1 MAAQPLEDT
10 LTITPLGSGQEVG
23 RSCHLIQF
31 RGRTVLLDCGI
42 HPGRSGLDALP
53 FLDTVDLSEVDL
65 MLVSHFHI
73 DHAAGV
79 PYITEKTNFQGRVF
93 MTHPTK
99 AVMRMLLSDYIRLL
113 PQDDRGEGGLYDEE
127 DLARCCD
134 RVELVDFHQ
143 VVEHE
148 GIRFWSYNA
157 GHVLGAA
164 MFMIEIGGVRLL
176 YTGDYSLEED
186 RHLVPAE
193 VPTLE
198 PHVLIMEST
207 YGTQKHE
214 SRDVREALFTSTI
227 ERIVQRGGRCL
238 IPVFALGRAQELLLI
253 LDEYWKEREDLQR
266 VPVFYASKMA
276 SRALR
281 VYQTYINMMNMHV
294 RDQMDISNPFKFDH
308 VQNLASIDDLDDSGP
323 VVVLAAPGMLQSG
336 VSRQLFDRWASSERN
351 GVVIAGYSVEGT
363 LAKQILSEPDEVKT
377 QDGRTQPR
385 RCTVVSISFSAH
397 VDYFQNFQFVEST
410 MPNNIV
416 LVHGEKNEM
425 SRLKG
430 KLVQETGKW
439 PAESRPTVSSPENG
453 QAVNM
458 RFARDRRVACVGAR
472 EEDPFKH
479 KRRADDADAAPE
491 KRRVVK
497 SGVLVSKDL
506 RCTLYADDELRE
518 SSPLSVT
525 SLRQTLRLQ
534 LASDVGVFRALL
546 GQTFADVEEVA
557 IAGGAEAS
565 LDVGGCVRVDV
576 VQADAA
582 RELVLAWDAS
592 PLGDVVADAVVC
604 VALHCQSSPAALLT
618 TGPCCVPDASAA
630 DDPHGAKD
638 AAAFLRAALV
648 DHFGDERVADAPTDD
663 EPAEGEG
670 RDRSAS
676 NLSARS
682 DAKMAAVAA
691 FAVTLDDLSA
701 TCTFRADG
709 PNFRVDVASDDDP
722 LRRRL
727 RTLLERALDAT
738 QPISTKP
745 RKNAAGEG
753 GA

>member
-53 FLDTVDLSEVDL
+53 FLDTVDLGEVDL

-363 LAKQILSEPDEVKT
+363 LAKQILSEPDE
-377 QDGRTQPR
+377 
-385 RCTVVSISFSAH
+385 
-397 VDYFQNFQFVEST
+397 
-410 MPNNIV
+410 
-416 LVHGEKNEM
+416 
-425 SRLKG
+425 
-430 KLVQETGKW
+430 ETGKW
-439 PAESRPTVSSPENG
+439 PSESRPTVSSPENG

-479 KRRADDADAAPE
+479 KWRADDADAAPE

-497 SGVLVSKDL
+497 SGILVSKDL

-546 GQTFADVEEVA
+546 AQTFAD
-557 IAGGAEAS
+557 
-565 LDVGGCVRVDV
+565 
-576 VQADAA
+576 ADAA

-618 TGPCCVPDASAA
+618 TGPCCVPDANAA

-648 DHFGDERVADAPTDD
+648 DHFGDERVADAPADD
-663 EPAEGEG
+663 EPAEAEG

-691 FAVTLDDLSA
+691 FAVTLDDLAA

-745 RKNAAGEG
+745 RKTAAGEG
-753 GA
+753 ACAQGLLPAARAATSLGEAGDDRARAVQPTARLRQPRGM

>member
-1 MAAQPLEDT
+1 MLPSRAKMAAQPLEDT

-65 MLVSHFHI
+65 ML
-73 DHAAGV
+73 
-79 PYITEKTNFQGRVF
+79 
-93 MTHPTK
+93 
-99 AVMRMLLSDYIRLL
+99 
-113 PQDDRGEGGLYDEE
+113 
-127 DLARCCD
+127 
-134 RVELVDFHQ
+134 

-214 SRDVREALFTSTI
+214 RGVRALFTSTI

-323 VVVLAAPGMLQSG
+323 SP
-336 VSRQLFDRWASSERN
+336 SRTSR
-351 GVVIAGYSVEGT
+351 
-363 LAKQILSEPDEVKT
+363 K
-377 QDGRTQPR
+377 R
-385 RCTVVSISFSAH
+385 R
-397 VDYFQNFQFVEST
+397 
-410 MPNNIV
+410 
-416 LVHGEKNEM
+416 
-425 SRLKG
+425 
-430 KLVQETGKW
+430 
-439 PAESRPTVSSPENG
+439 
-453 QAVNM
+453 
-458 RFARDRRVACVGAR
+458 RDR
-472 EEDPFKH
+472 
-479 KRRADDADAAPE
+479 
-491 KRRVVK
+491 
-497 SGVLVSKDL
+497 
-506 RCTLYADDELRE
+506 
-518 SSPLSVT
+518 
-525 SLRQTLRLQ
+525 Q
-534 LASDVGVFRALL
+534 
-546 GQTFADVEEVA
+546 
-557 IAGGAEAS
+557 AS

-592 PLGDVVADAVVC
+592 PLGDVVAGSVVC

-630 DDPHGAKD
+630 DDPT
-638 AAAFLRAALV
+638 
-648 DHFGDERVADAPTDD
+648 APKT
-663 EPAEGEG
+663 
-670 RDRSAS
+670 
-676 NLSARS
+676 
-682 DAKMAAVAA
+682 
-691 FAVTLDDLSA
+691 
-701 TCTFRADG
+701 
-709 PNFRVDVASDDDP
+709 
-722 LRRRL
+722 
-727 RTLLERALDAT
+727 
-738 QPISTKP
+738 P
-745 RKNAAGEG
+745 RPS
-753 GA
+753 